1 MMKLYYATGA
11 CSFAVHAMMIESA
24 EKFEAHKIDIHK
36 GEGKTPEFLKINSR
50 GQIPVLVDGDL
61 VIREGAAILN
71 YLAEKFNSPLMPKS
85 GAARAVAMEWM
96 MFANATLHPAY
107 GRCFFIGR
115 QEIDAA
121 AKTKLMDVCC
131 AAVQTLWDDVEAQLN
146 KGTKYI
152 AGNEVTIGD
161 TMLCVMA
168 NWGIANPPKFGPKTK
183 ALIAEVSRRPSYQAA
198 LVAEGVDYKAA
209 A

>member
-1 MMKLYYATGA
+1 MMKLYYASGA
-11 CSFAVHAMMIESA
+11 CSFAVHAMLIESGA
-24 EKFEAHKIDIHK
+24 KFEIQKVDLQK

-50 GQIPVLVDGDL
+50 GQIPVLADGDL
-61 VIREGAAILN
+61 IIREGAAILN
-71 YLAEKFNSPLMPKS
+71 YLAEKYNSPLIPKS
-85 GAARAVAMEWM
+85 GVARTMAMEWM

-107 GRCFFIGR
+107 SRCYFMNR
-115 QEIDAA
+115 QEVDAA
-121 AKTKLMDVCC
+121 AKAKLMDACC
-131 AAVQTLWDDVEAQLN
+131 AAVQALWDDVEGQLN

-152 AGNEVTIGD
+152 AGNEVTIAD

-168 NWGIANPPKFGPKTK
+168 NWGIATPPKFGAKTK

-198 LVAEGVDYKAA
+198 LAAEGVEYKAA

>member
-1 MMKLYYATGA
+1 MMKLYYASGA
-11 CSFAVHAMMIESA
+11 CSFAVHAMLIESGA
-24 EKFEAHKIDIHK
+24 HFEAHKIDLQK
-36 GEGKTPEFLKINSR
+36 GEGKTPEFLKLNSR

-71 YLAEKFNSPLMPKS
+71 HLAEKFDSPLMPKS
-85 GAARAVAMEWM
+85 GASRTVAMEWM

-107 GRCFFIGR
+107 SRCYFINR
-115 QEIDAA
+115 QDIDAT
-121 AKTKLMDVCC
+121 AKAKVMDACC
-131 AAVQTLWDDVEAQLN
+131 ASVQALWDDVEAQLN

-168 NWGIANPPKFGPKTK
+168 NWGIATPPKLGAKTK

-198 LVAEGVDYKAA
+198 LAAEGVDYKAA